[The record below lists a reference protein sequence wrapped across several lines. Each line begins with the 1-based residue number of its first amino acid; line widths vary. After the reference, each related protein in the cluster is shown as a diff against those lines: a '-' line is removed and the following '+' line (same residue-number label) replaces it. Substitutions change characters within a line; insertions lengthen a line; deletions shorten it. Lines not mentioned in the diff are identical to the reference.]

1 MLTRRT
7 GMKALSL
14 FVVFT
19 FVLSLGAPIVH
30 AADAAATGSA
40 VASKMTNVAT
50 KGLGDMWFF
59 WGEHIKKLKV
69 APTKEAAFTFFK
81 GRGASQ
87 SQAMALAN
95 NAESAGH
102 LTTKMGT
109 AATATGNVFTRFFNK
124 VKGLFG
130 AKTVKPA
137 ANTTLKGFD
146 NKPIKGGVDATVTK
160 NPVDHVKSGASSLS
174 NKVRSFFSRF
184 RSGGKSAATAKAV
197 PADAT
202 IMHTD
207 AASTSGSAAANKSSF
222 FGKVGSTIKSGV
234 DKAVLGTRRAGWAV
248 GGGVKTGALT
258 IADKLDFNRYYK
270 IPVTD
275 TTAIKVRGQW
285 KSVTKFTNK
294 GWVTDTRTVKSKTP
308 GSLGEQLG
316 QIEAVASKPAPKGFF
331 GKLFAKFKGK
341 VSNITSKAKGEGWTT
356 KQTKAEVQR
365 LKIEGNLLEQARM
378 LNDAQRAI
386 KYRIDHLI
394 GKANS
399 LRKPIPEAEIAGLR
413 KQYDAIE
420 TTKKGLQKKIAG
432 IQDSPTKTVIKDAAR
447 WALYSV
453 GITAS
458 VNLIKQVFSGEGID
472 IKKAFA
478 FMVEP
483 QFWGGTVGGFL
494 GSTLLTTLAAGIMP
508 PGVGIFF
515 KILPGFLGAALGF
528 EFGSSLFGGQMDLL
542 GAIVQTLASAGGY
555 TLALSMIGPGF
566 PAILAAIAAGSL
578 ATMLLNKFRGGYA
591 SEAFELP
598 PQPIVPKPSDAVV
611 EAPDVE
617 DVPAAVKGPGT
628 PSSKSLA
635 QLKADVSKYYQEYM
649 NHLKARKLA
658 DAKIAYQNYSEAKKA
673 LEGAKTAEQ

>member
-1 MLTRRT
+1 MLTRKT

-81 GRGASQ
+81 GHGASE
-87 SQAMALAN
+87 SQALALAN
-95 NAESAGH
+95 NAESAGQ
-102 LTTKMGT
+102 LTKGMP
-109 AATATGNVFTRFFNK
+109 AAASASSNIFTRMFDK

-130 AKTVKPA
+130 MKTVKPTA
-137 ANTTLKGFD
+137 TTLEGF
-146 NKPIKGGVDATVTK
+146 NNNAIKGGVDATVTK
-160 NPVDHVKSGASSLS
+160 TPVDHVKSGVSSLS
-174 NKVRSFFSRF
+174 SKVRSFFSRF
-184 RSGGKSAATAKAV
+184 KSGGSSAATAKTNPV
-197 PADAT
+197 DTTMYADSSA
-202 IMHTD
+202 
-207 AASTSGSAAANKSSF
+207 TSGSAAANKSSF
-222 FGKVGSTIKSGV
+222 LGKVGSTIKKGT
-234 DKAVLGTRRAGWAV
+234 DAAVLGTKRATWAV

-258 IADKLDFNRYYK
+258 LADKLDFNRYYK
-270 IPVTD
+270 INVTD
-275 TTAIKVRGQW
+275 TTAIKVRGEW
-285 KSVTKFTNK
+285 KSVTKFTDK
-294 GWVTDTRTVKSKTP
+294 GWVTDTRTVTSKTP

-316 QIEAVASKPAPKGFF
+316 QIEAVASKPAPTGFF
-331 GKLFAKFKGK
+331 GKIFAKFKNSVK
-341 VSNITSKAKGEGWTT
+341 SVTSKAKGEGWTT
-356 KQTKAEVQR
+356 KQTQAEVQK

-394 GKANS
+394 GKANA
-399 LRKPIPEAEIAGLR
+399 LKKPIPETEIAGLR

-420 TTKKGLQKKIAG
+420 TTKQGLQKKIAG
-432 IQDSPTKTVIKDAAR
+432 IQESPTRTVIKDAAK

-591 SEAFELP
+591 SEAYELP
-598 PQPIVPKPSDAVV
+598 PEPITAQPSDSVV
-611 EAPDVE
+611 EAPEVE

-628 PSSKSLA
+628 PSTKSLA
-635 QLKADVSKYYQEYM
+635 ELKSDVSRYYQEYM

-658 DAKIAYQNYSEAKKA
+658 DAKIAYQNYSDAQRA
-673 LEGAKTAEQ
+673 LEGAKAAGQ